1 MIGKSGRGIITVA
14 QTFSLHTR
22 LIFSLDFCTQQAV
35 NLMRSQSPGFR
46 NEEEI
51 HL

>member
-1 MIGKSGRGIITVA
+1 MSGKSGRGIITVA

-22 LIFSLDFCTQQAV
+22 LSFSLDFCAQQGV
-35 NLMRSQSPGFR
+35 NLMRIQSPRFR

-51 HL
+51 HS